1 MNNIRLVVS
10 SIILSSASVL
20 AAAQTA
26 DEHNAHHP
34 NMNATGETSALAQTP
49 ADPALLEKKMDAHMQ
64 TMHAF
69 HEKLQKASP
78 EERQALMSEHHEL
91 MQEGMKMMGMASER
105 MQGMGMMGM
114 ASERMQGMG
123 MMGNMH
129 SQTTKDQSDAPSA
142 AHHTMML
149 KRMDMM
155 QSMMQMM
162 MDRMPAPNSPSQ

>member
-105 MQGMGMMGM
+105 MQGMGMMG
-114 ASERMQGMG
+114 
-123 MMGNMH
+123 NMH

-142 AHHTMML
+142 VHHTMML

>member
-20 AAAQTA
+20 AVAQTA

-34 NMNATGETSALAQTP
+34 ELSATGETFASAQTP

-105 MQGMGMMGM
+105 MQGMGMMG
-114 ASERMQGMG
+114 
-123 MMGNMH
+123 NMH
-129 SQTTKDQSDAPSA
+129 SQTTKDQSD

>member
-20 AAAQTA
+20 AVAQTA

-34 NMNATGETSALAQTP
+34 ELSATGETFASAQTP

-91 MQEGMKMMGMASER
+91 MQEGMN
-105 MQGMGMMGM
+105 MMGM

-129 SQTTKDQSDAPSA
+129 SQTTKDQSD

>member
-20 AAAQTA
+20 AVAQTA

-34 NMNATGETSALAQTP
+34 ELSATGETFASAQTP

-91 MQEGMKMMGMASER
+91 MQEGMKMMGMASAG
-105 MQGMGMMGM
+105 MQGMEMMG
-114 ASERMQGMG
+114 S
-123 MMGNMH
+123 MH

>member
-1 MNNIRLVVS
+1 MTMSKIRLVVS
-10 SIILSSASVL
+10 SIILSSASAL
-20 AAAQTA
+20 AVAQTA

-34 NMNATGETSALAQTP
+34 ESATTGETSTIAQTP
-49 ADPALLEKKMDAHMQ
+49 VDPALLEKQMNDQMQ

-78 EERQALMSEHHEL
+78 DERQALMSEHHEL
-91 MQEGMKMMGMASER
+91 MQEGMKMMGMASGG
-105 MQGMGMMGM
+105 MQGMGMMG
-114 ASERMQGMG
+114 G
-123 MMGNMH
+123 MH
-129 SQTTKDQSDAPSA
+129 SQTAKNHSTESSA

-162 MDRMPAPNSPSQ
+162 IDRMPAPNSPNK

>member
-1 MNNIRLVVS
+1 MSKFRLVVS
-10 SIILSSASVL
+10 SIILSSASAL

-91 MQEGMKMMGMASER
+91 MQEGMKMMGMASAG
-105 MQGMGMMGM
+105 MQGMEMMG
-114 ASERMQGMG
+114 S
-123 MMGNMH
+123 MH

>member
-20 AAAQTA
+20 AVAQTA

-34 NMNATGETSALAQTP
+34 ELSATGETFASAQTP
-49 ADPALLEKKMDAHMQ
+49 VDPALLAKQMDAHMQ

-69 HEKLQKASP
+69 HEKLQKVSP
-78 EERQALMSEHHEL
+78 DERQALMSDHHEL
-91 MQEGMKMMGMASER
+91 MQESMKMMRMASER
-105 MQGMGMMGM
+105 MQGMGMMG
-114 ASERMQGMG
+114 GMHG
-123 MMGNMH
+123 QAAKNH
-129 SQTTKDQSDAPSA
+129 STESSA

>member
-1 MNNIRLVVS
+1 MSKFRLVVS
-10 SIILSSASVL
+10 SIILSSASAL

-78 EERQALMSEHHEL
+78 DERRALMSEHHEL
-91 MQEGMKMMGMASER
+91 MQEGMKMMGMASAG
-105 MQGMGMMGM
+105 MQGMEMMG
-114 ASERMQGMG
+114 S
-123 MMGNMH
+123 MH

-162 MDRMPAPNSPSQ
+162 MDRMPAPTSPKQ

>member
-20 AAAQTA
+20 AVAQTA

-34 NMNATGETSALAQTP
+34 ELSATGETFASAQTP

-91 MQEGMKMMGMASER
+91 MQEGMKMM
-105 MQGMGMMGM
+105 
-114 ASERMQGMG
+114 
-123 MMGNMH
+123 
-129 SQTTKDQSDAPSA
+129 
-142 AHHTMML
+142 L